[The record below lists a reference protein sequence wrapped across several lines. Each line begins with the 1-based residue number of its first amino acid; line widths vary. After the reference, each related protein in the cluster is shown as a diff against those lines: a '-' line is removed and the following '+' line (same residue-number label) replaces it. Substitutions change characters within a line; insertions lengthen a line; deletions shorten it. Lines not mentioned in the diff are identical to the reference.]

1 MKRIFILIAYFLL
14 FNISCVFSQDIQSY
28 KNDLRTLFLNNQ
40 AIIYEINLRTFNA
53 NDAND
58 NDIIDFDDE
67 NERKGTFL
75 NAISRLDE
83 LKQFNINT
91 LHVLPITKT
100 GKIKALGTAGS
111 LYALSSFSELN
122 PQLSYAND
130 NETIKKEAKKF
141 IEECHKRDIRVIID
155 LPSCG
160 AYDYFL
166 TNPNLFIK
174 NQNLQSITPLDW
186 VDVRLFMTKD
196 ENGKLF
202 DDLYIFIFKIPF
214 PFNLDYSEFSGL

>member
-1 MKRIFILIAYFLL
+1 M
-14 FNISCVFSQDIQSY
+14 
-28 KNDLRTLFLNNQ
+28 NNQ

-130 NETIKKEAKKF
+130 NETIKKKQKSLL
-141 IEECHKRDIRVIID
+141 KNVINVT
-155 LPSCG
+155 LE
-160 AYDYFL
+160 L
-166 TNPNLFIK
+166 
-174 NQNLQSITPLDW
+174 
-186 VDVRLFMTKD
+186 
-196 ENGKLF
+196 
-202 DDLYIFIFKIPF
+202 
-214 PFNLDYSEFSGL
+214 